1 LETEEYLQ
9 NTLKWTDI
17 LLLVLIMLLNPA
29 LSFGVRI
36 VNSNKTVVGGQC
48 DPREYYILG
57 AYILAIAIL
66 TVISCVVM
74 FRRNQKRDIHGN
86 QIVFDKKMIAK
97 ILIGSFL
104 ISLFGAAFS
113 IAIAMLFT
121 LYFISMQMTPFTASS
136 TSMFMT
142 LVCFANSTFLYIVDG
157 KVQLKIGLIGCAV
170 VILSVLGTRFTIY
183 QKMMDM
189 GKGSIMMLFMV
200 ILVAAAQPLNLWQ
213 VIPTIIDDHN
223 AGKSIWTF
231 KSFCV

>member
-1 LETEEYLQ
+1 
-9 NTLKWTDI
+9 
-17 LLLVLIMLLNPA
+17 
-29 LSFGVRI
+29 
-36 VNSNKTVVGGQC
+36 
-48 DPREYYILG
+48 
-57 AYILAIAIL
+57 
-66 TVISCVVM
+66 
-74 FRRNQKRDIHGN
+74 
-86 QIVFDKKMIAK
+86 MIAK
-97 ILIGSFL
+97 ILIGSIL

-142 LVCFANSTFLYIVDG
+142 LVCFTNSTFLYVVDG

-189 GKGSIMMLFMV
+189 GKGSIMMLFIV

-213 VIPTIIDDHN
+213 VIPTTIDDHN
-223 AGKSIWTF
+223 TGKSIWAF